1 MRYRETYHIRV
12 KLDLNELCSD
22 LDVIELMLYM
32 RVGMWLRCIRLMV
45 STVHGVCDEE
55 EAF

>member
-32 RVGMWLRCIRLMV
+32 RVGMWLRCIRLVV